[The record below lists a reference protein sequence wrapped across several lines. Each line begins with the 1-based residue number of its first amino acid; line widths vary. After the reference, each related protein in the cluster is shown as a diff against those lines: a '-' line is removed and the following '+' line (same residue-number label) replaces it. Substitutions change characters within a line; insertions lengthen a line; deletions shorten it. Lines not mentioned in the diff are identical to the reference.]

1 VATPPDFSTS
11 RTDTGAPPKGTED
24 TRSDP
29 RLLPRARSQLTA
41 APRSRRMPAVAGPS
55 QRQRIYA
62 VVRRIPRGRVAT
74 YGQVAFLAG
83 LPGHA
88 RQVGYALAA
97 LEDGSRM
104 PWHRVLNAQGG
115 ISLRKTPGWDDVQRQ
130 LLRREG
136 VAFDR
141 SGRTS
146 LRRYQWQ
153 PRRAL

>member
-1 VATPPDFSTS
+1 
-11 RTDTGAPPKGTED
+11 
-24 TRSDP
+24 
-29 RLLPRARSQLTA
+29 
-41 APRSRRMPAVAGPS
+41 
-55 QRQRIYA
+55 
-62 VVRRIPRGRVAT
+62 
-74 YGQVAFLAG
+74 
-83 LPGHA
+83 
-88 RQVGYALAA
+88 
-97 LEDGSRM
+97 M

>member
-1 VATPPDFSTS
+1 M
-11 RTDTGAPPKGTED
+11 G
-24 TRSDP
+24 
-29 RLLPRARSQLTA
+29 RLLNDLKSTIADKDFAEEVYRLTK
-41 APRSRRMPAVAGPS
+41 S
-55 QRQRIYA
+55 
-62 VVRRIPRGRVAT
+62 IPRGRVAT

>member
-1 VATPPDFSTS
+1 
-11 RTDTGAPPKGTED
+11 
-24 TRSDP
+24 
-29 RLLPRARSQLTA
+29 
-41 APRSRRMPAVAGPS
+41 MPAVAGPS